1 MLGLFIEGLIL
12 IAILTVL
19 TGEDFVGHGFFWVYI
34 KAGFLALCTS
44 IVALVLGVGISLVL
58 PGIAA
63 LILGLALAATGLGF
77 GLLKRG
83 QATFLSSSLAAH
95 GAGALIQFPVSLQS
109 ASAIFLHRMVV
120 LVRCNVPSLCVRR
133 G

>member
-19 TGEDFVGHGFFWVYI
+19 TGKDFVGHGFFWVYI

-77 GLLKRG
+77 VIAHVYDIELKRAMIG
-83 QATFLSSSLAAH
+83 AATYFGLSVVVR
-95 GAGALIQFPVSLQS
+95 LIF
-109 ASAIFLHRMVV
+109 
-120 LVRCNVPSLCVRR
+120 
-133 G
+133 